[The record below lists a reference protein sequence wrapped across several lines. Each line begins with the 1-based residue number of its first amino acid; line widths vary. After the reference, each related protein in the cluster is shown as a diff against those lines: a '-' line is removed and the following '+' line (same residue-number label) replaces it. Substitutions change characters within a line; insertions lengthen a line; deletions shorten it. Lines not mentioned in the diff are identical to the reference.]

1 MSEEELH
8 SMLSLV
14 PEVKDM
20 LNKGELVFKL
30 NKDSQS
36 LISGSYTSAE
46 LPEGFTFKKEWV
58 CDYFKHCLESAMD
71 NSVTGS
77 IEDRLYML
85 ELYINYSIRRA
96 WNLKA
101 IKIMLAIMGCS
112 KVQVN
117 SILGKESSVYR
128 PYAICSN
135 TASVLARAKERWGI
149 EGSRVYH
156 LEDKLDDIDIR
167 DYSNLLD
174 GVKTLEDLVN
184 IYKSHEGIFSEAYFA
199 YVEADGKF
207 RWAPSGELIGLLY
220 LVDMVSK

>member
-1 MSEEELH
+1 MDIEELH
-8 SMLSLV
+8 SKLSLV
-14 PEVKDM
+14 PGVKDM
-20 LNKGELVFKL
+20 LNKGELVFKID
-30 NKDSQS
+30 KTSQS
-36 LISGSYTSAE
+36 RISGSYISAE

-58 CDYFKHCLESAMD
+58 CDYFKRCFISSM
-71 NSVTGS
+71 NSSLTDLL
-77 IEDRLYML
+77 EDRLHML

-112 KVQVN
+112 KVQIGN
-117 SILGKESSVYR
+117 ILGKVNPVCN
-128 PYAICSN
+128 PYVICSN
-135 TASVLARAKERWGI
+135 TASVLARAKEMWGI
-149 EGSRVYH
+149 EEGRVYH
-156 LEDKLDDIDIR
+156 LEDKLEDIGIH

-184 IYKSHEGIFSEAYFA
+184 IYKSHEGIFSDAYFA